1 MAGDANLVDEYENRV
16 AVTINE
22 HLLDPLTVPG
32 RFALYPP
39 SGSAAGVKR
48 GPPGAQRFFQRGRIH
63 PGEHQD
69 LSGIPLLHHGGNQA
83 VGIESNSIHA
93 HIVPVRDTNAM
104 QRIVAELRRSLAEEL
119 LEAGPDAATL
129 CAGWTVRDLAAH
141 LVVREHRPDAA
152 LGIAVPALARWTA
165 RVQTA
170 EAAEPFPEV
179 VEAFAAGPPLL
190 SPFRI
195 PLVARLADPA
205 EFAIHRE
212 DVRRA
217 RPGWQP
223 LPVDPALFDVLWQ
236 RLRAIGSITARRSPV
251 GIRVVRTD
259 APGNLQLNRRSP
271 QIILR
276 GDPLEILLR
285 MSGRDEVD
293 VEVIGDEAA
302 VRVFNS
308 ARRHL

>member
-1 MAGDANLVDEYENRV
+1 MARDANLVDEYENCV

-22 HLLDPLTVPG
+22 HLLHPLTVPG
-32 RFALYPP
+32 RFALHPP
-39 SGSAAGVKR
+39 SGATAGIER
-48 GPPGAQRFFQRGRIH
+48 GPPGAQRFLQGGGIH
-63 PGEHQD
+63 PGKHEY

-83 VGIESNSIHA
+83 VGIESNRIHA
-93 HIVPVRDTNAM
+93 HIVPVRDTCAM
-104 QRIVAELRRSLAEEL
+104 QRIVAELRRSLANEL
-119 LEAGPDAATL
+119 LEAGPDAPTL
-129 CAGWTVRDLAAH
+129 CAQWTARDLAAH

-170 EAAEPFPEV
+170 EAAQPFPEV
-179 VEAFAAGPPLL
+179 VETFAGGPPLL

-195 PLVARLADPA
+195 PLVQRLADPA

-223 LPVDPALFDVLWQ
+223 LPADPALFDVLWQ
-236 RLRAIGSITARRSPV
+236 RLRVIGSITARRSPV

-285 MSGRDEVD
+285 ISGRTEVN
-293 VEVIGDEAA
+293 VEVIGDEAT
-302 VRVFNS
+302 VRAFNS
-308 ARRHL
+308 AGLHL